1 MIKPLSLI
9 SVILCGLGIALYF
22 YEQGAEQG
30 QENLS
35 GQILL
40 KQLDT
45 KNLKVAQNQV
55 LLRPMAAT
63 STHPISSMPC
73 VLRTPTIN
81 TKENSLKP
89 KP

>member
-22 YEQGAEQG
+22 YEQDAEQG
-30 QENLS
+30 QENLN

-45 KNLKVAQNQV
+45 KNLNKIQV
-55 LLRPMAAT
+55 RSSKGLLELHQSQQGWQETGLDYPLSGEKFR
-63 STHPISSMPC
+63 
-73 VLRTPTIN
+73 N
-81 TKENSLKP
+81 FFWN
-89 KP
+89 